1 MHFIFIFFHSLF
13 VPYRTFFFFFF
24 LHRPLFQRVLKMA
37 NDHAGYDLKPPGQEG
52 FTIIQ
57 YNKED
62 QYT

>member
-1 MHFIFIFFHSLF
+1 MF
-13 VPYRTFFFFFF
+13 
-24 LHRPLFQRVLKMA
+24 HRPLFQRVLKMA

>member
-1 MHFIFIFFHSLF
+1 MHVLCDKQ
-13 VPYRTFFFFFF
+13 VPISIVLHFTFSSP
-24 LHRPLFQRVLKMA
+24 RPLFQRVLKMA